1 MSYTREALDATPFYG
16 VECSGLQLKGC
27 NDLRDVAQLG
37 SAPVLGT
44 GGCRFKS
51 CHPDHEVSPTRLIHG
66 DKVKT
71 TVERLNPTR
80 VKLTITVDQAGFK
93 PALEKA
99 YETVS
104 SQVNIPGFRKGKVPA
119 TILDQR
125 VGKDAIIAQAVNDG
139 LDDFYRAAL
148 IQENLK
154 PLSTPQADIKSA
166 PNAQEPANELIVE
179 LEVEVRP
186 EFKLPEYK
194 GLKVKVDAVKIAK
207 MDIETELDALRARFG
222 TLKNVDRPAKNGD
235 FTSIDLS
242 ASIGGTQIDPAKD
255 ISYEIGSGQL
265 LDGIDEALETL
276 TAGETTTFRSQLVGG
291 DQAGSEAEVTV
302 TLNAVK
308 ERELPKADDAFAQ
321 LASEFDTI
329 DELKADIEKKL
340 EGNFVRKQILQARD
354 QIVDQLVE
362 KAKIPVS
369 DEAVKREVDAHLEN
383 EGKAMDDPHRVEVL
397 EETEKNFR
405 VQLLLDAVVDAEAI
419 KVEDQ
424 ELIEYLAFQSRNY
437 GMDPNDFIKQ
447 VANAGQVPMFVDEL
461 SRRKAVDA
469 LVAHAE
475 ITDAKGNKVAIEG

>member
-1 MSYTREALDATPFYG
+1 M
-16 VECSGLQLKGC
+16 
-27 NDLRDVAQLG
+27 
-37 SAPVLGT
+37 
-44 GGCRFKS
+44 
-51 CHPDHEVSPTRLIHG
+51 
-66 DKVKT
+66 KT

-93 PALEKA
+93 PALEQA

-104 SQVNIPGFRKGKVPA
+104 AQVNIPGFRKGKVPA

-139 LDDFYRAAL
+139 LDDFYRQAL
-148 IQENLK
+148 IKENLK

-166 PNAQEPANELIVE
+166 PNAQEPANDLVVE

-207 MDIETELDALRARFG
+207 LDIETELDALRARFG
-222 TLKNVDRPAKNGD
+222 TLKTVDRPAKHGD

-242 ASIGGTQIDPAKD
+242 AAIGGTQIDTAKD

-276 TAGETTTFRSQLVGG
+276 TAGETTTFRSKLVGG

-302 TLNAVK
+302 TLNAIK

-321 LASEFDTI
+321 LASEFDTL

-340 EGNFVRKQILQARD
+340 EQNFVRKQILQARD

-369 DEAVKREVDAHLEN
+369 DEAVKREVDHHLEQ

-405 VQLLLDAVVDAEAI
+405 VQLLLDAVVDAEGI

-437 GMDPNDFIKQ
+437 GMDPNEFIKQ

-475 ITDAKGNKVAIEG
+475 ITDAKGNKVSVEG

>member
-1 MSYTREALDATPFYG
+1 M
-16 VECSGLQLKGC
+16 
-27 NDLRDVAQLG
+27 
-37 SAPVLGT
+37 
-44 GGCRFKS
+44 
-51 CHPDHEVSPTRLIHG
+51 
-66 DKVKT
+66 KT

-139 LDDFYRAAL
+139 LDDFYREAL
-148 IQENLK
+148 IKENLK

-166 PNAQEPANELIVE
+166 PNAQEPAIDLVVE

-194 GLKVKVDAVKIAK
+194 GLKIKVDAVKIAK

-222 TLKNVDRPAKNGD
+222 TLKTVDRPAKSGD
-235 FTSIDLS
+235 FTSIDLA
-242 ASIGGTQIDPAKD
+242 ASIGGTQIDTAKD

-276 TAGETTTFRSQLVGG
+276 TAGETTTFRSKLVGG

-329 DELKADIEKKL
+329 AELKADIEKKL
-340 EGNFVRKQILQARD
+340 ELNFVRKQILQARD

-369 DEAVKREVDAHLEN
+369 DEAIKREVDHHLEQ

-405 VQLLLDAVVDAEAI
+405 VQLLLDAVVDAEGI

-437 GMDPNDFIKQ
+437 GMDPNEFIKQ

-475 ITDAKGNKVAIEG
+475 ITDAKGNKVSVEG

>member
-1 MSYTREALDATPFYG
+1 M
-16 VECSGLQLKGC
+16 
-27 NDLRDVAQLG
+27 
-37 SAPVLGT
+37 
-44 GGCRFKS
+44 
-51 CHPDHEVSPTRLIHG
+51 
-66 DKVKT
+66 KT

-139 LDDFYRAAL
+139 LDDFYREAL
-148 IQENLK
+148 IKENLK

-166 PNAQEPANELIVE
+166 PNAQEPANELVVE

-222 TLKNVDRPAKNGD
+222 TLKTVDRPAKNGD

-242 ASIGGTQIDPAKD
+242 ASIGGTQIDTAKD

-276 TAGETTTFRSQLVGG
+276 TAGETTTFRSKLVGG
-291 DQAGSEAEVTV
+291 EQAGSEAEVTV

-321 LASEFDTI
+321 LASEFDTL

-340 EGNFVRKQILQARD
+340 EQNFVRKQILQARD

-369 DEAVKREVDAHLEN
+369 DEAVKREVDHHLEQ

-405 VQLLLDAVVDAEAI
+405 VQLLLDAVVDAEGI

-437 GMDPNDFIKQ
+437 GMDPNEFIKQ

-475 ITDAKGNKVAIEG
+475 ITDAKGNKVSVEG

>member
-1 MSYTREALDATPFYG
+1 
-16 VECSGLQLKGC
+16 
-27 NDLRDVAQLG
+27 
-37 SAPVLGT
+37 
-44 GGCRFKS
+44 
-51 CHPDHEVSPTRLIHG
+51 
-66 DKVKT
+66 VKT

-80 VKLTITVDQAGFK
+80 VKLTITVDAAGFK

-139 LDDFYRAAL
+139 LDDFYREAL

-166 PNAQEPANELIVE
+166 PNAQEPTNELVVE

-194 GLKVKVDAVKIAK
+194 GLKIKVDAVKIAK
-207 MDIETELDALRARFG
+207 MDIESELDALRARFG
-222 TLKNVDRPAKNGD
+222 TLKTVDRPAKNGD
-235 FTSIDLS
+235 FTSIDLT
-242 ASIGGTQIDPAKD
+242 ASIGGAEIDTAKD

-276 TAGETTTFRSQLVGG
+276 TAGETTTFRSKLVGG

-308 ERELPKADDAFAQ
+308 ESELPKADDAFAQ

-329 DELKADIEKKL
+329 AELKADIEKKL
-340 EGNFVRKQILQARD
+340 EQNFVRKQILQARD
-354 QIVDQLVE
+354 QIVDQLLD

-369 DEAVKREVDAHLEN
+369 DEAVKREVDSHLEN

-405 VQLLLDAVVDAEAI
+405 VQLLLDAVVEAEAI

-424 ELIEYLAFQSRNY
+424 ELIEYLAMQSRNY
-437 GMDPNDFIKQ
+437 GMDPNEFIKQ

-475 ITDAKGNKVAIEG
+475 ITDAKGNKVSVEG

>member
-1 MSYTREALDATPFYG
+1 M
-16 VECSGLQLKGC
+16 
-27 NDLRDVAQLG
+27 
-37 SAPVLGT
+37 
-44 GGCRFKS
+44 
-51 CHPDHEVSPTRLIHG
+51 
-66 DKVKT
+66 KT

-139 LDDFYRAAL
+139 LDDFYREAL
-148 IQENLK
+148 IKENLK

-166 PNAQEPANELIVE
+166 PNAQEPTNDLVVE

-194 GLKVKVDAVKIAK
+194 GLKIKVDAVKIAK

-222 TLKNVDRPAKNGD
+222 TLKNVDRPAKSGD

-242 ASIGGTQIDPAKD
+242 AAIGGTQIDTAKD

-276 TAGETTTFRSQLVGG
+276 TAGETTTFRSKLVGG

-329 DELKADIEKKL
+329 AELKADIEKKL
-340 EGNFVRKQILQARD
+340 ELNFVRKQILQARD

-369 DEAVKREVDAHLEN
+369 DEAVKREVDHHLEN

-424 ELIEYLAFQSRNY
+424 ELIDYLAFQSRNY

-475 ITDAKGNKVAIEG
+475 ITDAKGNKVSLEG

>member
-1 MSYTREALDATPFYG
+1 M
-16 VECSGLQLKGC
+16 
-27 NDLRDVAQLG
+27 
-37 SAPVLGT
+37 
-44 GGCRFKS
+44 
-51 CHPDHEVSPTRLIHG
+51 
-66 DKVKT
+66 KT
-71 TVERLNPTR
+71 TVERLTPTR
-80 VKLTITVDQAGFK
+80 VKLTITVDAAGFK

-139 LDDFYRAAL
+139 LDDFYREAL

-166 PNAQEPANELIVE
+166 PNAKEPTNELVVE

-194 GLKVKVDAVKIAK
+194 GLKIKVDAVKIAK
-207 MDIETELDALRARFG
+207 MDIESELDALRARFG
-222 TLKNVDRPAKNGD
+222 TLKAVDRPAKSGD
-235 FTSIDLS
+235 FTSIDLT
-242 ASIGGTQIDPAKD
+242 AAIGGTEIDTAKD

-276 TAGETTTFRSQLVGG
+276 TAGETTTFRSKLVGG

-308 ERELPKADDAFAQ
+308 ESELPKADDAFAQ

-329 DELKADIEKKL
+329 AELKGDIEKKL
-340 EGNFVRKQILQARD
+340 EQNFVRKQILQARD

-369 DEAVKREVDAHLEN
+369 DEAVKREVDSHLEN
-383 EGKAMDDPHRVEVL
+383 EGKAMDDPHRVEVI

-405 VQLLLDAVVDAEAI
+405 VQLLLDAVVEAEAI

-424 ELIEYLAFQSRNY
+424 ELIEYLAMQSRNY
-437 GMDPNDFIKQ
+437 GMDPNEFIKQ
-447 VANAGQVPMFVDEL
+447 VANVGQVPMFVDEL

-475 ITDAKGNKVAIEG
+475 ITDAKGNKVSVEG

>member
-1 MSYTREALDATPFYG
+1 M
-16 VECSGLQLKGC
+16 
-27 NDLRDVAQLG
+27 
-37 SAPVLGT
+37 
-44 GGCRFKS
+44 
-51 CHPDHEVSPTRLIHG
+51 
-66 DKVKT
+66 KT
-71 TVERLNPTR
+71 TVERLTPTR
-80 VKLTITVDQAGFK
+80 VKLTITVDAAGFK
-93 PALEKA
+93 PALQKA

-139 LDDFYRAAL
+139 LDDFYREAL

-166 PNAQEPANELIVE
+166 PNAQEPTNELVVE

-194 GLKVKVDAVKIAK
+194 GLKIKVDAVKIAK
-207 MDIETELDALRARFG
+207 MDIESELDALRARFG
-222 TLKNVDRPAKNGD
+222 TLKTVDRPAKSGD
-235 FTSIDLS
+235 FTSIDLT
-242 ASIGGTQIDPAKD
+242 AAIGGAEIDTAKD

-276 TAGETTTFRSQLVGG
+276 TAGETTTFRSKLVGG

-308 ERELPKADDAFAQ
+308 ESELPMADDAFAQ

-329 DELKADIEKKL
+329 AELKADIEKKL
-340 EGNFVRKQILQARD
+340 EQNFVRKQILQARD

-369 DEAVKREVDAHLEN
+369 DEAVKREVDSHLEN
-383 EGKAMDDPHRVEVL
+383 EGKAMDDPHRVEVI

-405 VQLLLDAVVDAEAI
+405 VQLLLDAVVEAEAI

-424 ELIEYLAFQSRNY
+424 ELIEYLAMQSRNY
-437 GMDPNDFIKQ
+437 GMDPNEFIKQ

-469 LVAHAE
+469 LVAHSE
-475 ITDAKGNKVAIEG
+475 ITDAKGNKVSVEG

>member
-1 MSYTREALDATPFYG
+1 
-16 VECSGLQLKGC
+16 
-27 NDLRDVAQLG
+27 
-37 SAPVLGT
+37 
-44 GGCRFKS
+44 
-51 CHPDHEVSPTRLIHG
+51 
-66 DKVKT
+66 VKT
-71 TVERLNPTR
+71 TVERLTPTR
-80 VKLTITVDQAGFK
+80 VKLTITVDAAGFK

-139 LDDFYRAAL
+139 LDDFYREAL

-166 PNAQEPANELIVE
+166 PNAQEPTNELVVE

-194 GLKVKVDAVKIAK
+194 GLKIKVDAVKIAK
-207 MDIETELDALRARFG
+207 MDIESELDALRARFG
-222 TLKNVDRPAKNGD
+222 TLKTVDRPAKNGD
-235 FTSIDLS
+235 FTSIDLT
-242 ASIGGTQIDPAKD
+242 AAIGGAEIDTAKD

-276 TAGETTTFRSQLVGG
+276 TAGETTTFRSKLVGG

-308 ERELPKADDAFAQ
+308 ESELPKADDAFAQ

-329 DELKADIEKKL
+329 AELKGDIEKKL
-340 EGNFVRKQILQARD
+340 EQNFVRKQILQARD

-369 DEAVKREVDAHLEN
+369 DEAVKREVDSHLEN
-383 EGKAMDDPHRVEVL
+383 EGKAMDDPHRVEVI

-405 VQLLLDAVVDAEAI
+405 VQLLLDGVVEAEAI

-424 ELIEYLAFQSRNY
+424 ELIEYLAMQSRNY
-437 GMDPNDFIKQ
+437 GMDPNEFIKQ

-475 ITDAKGNKVAIEG
+475 ITDAKGNKVTVEG

>member
-1 MSYTREALDATPFYG
+1 
-16 VECSGLQLKGC
+16 
-27 NDLRDVAQLG
+27 
-37 SAPVLGT
+37 
-44 GGCRFKS
+44 
-51 CHPDHEVSPTRLIHG
+51 
-66 DKVKT
+66 VKT

-80 VKLTITVDQAGFK
+80 VKLTITVDAAGFK
-93 PALEKA
+93 PALAKA

-139 LDDFYRAAL
+139 LDDFYREAL

-166 PNAQEPANELIVE
+166 PNAQEPTNELVVE

-194 GLKVKVDAVKIAK
+194 GLKIKVDAVKIAK
-207 MDIETELDALRARFG
+207 MDIESELDALRARFG
-222 TLKNVDRPAKNGD
+222 TLKTVDRPAKNGD
-235 FTSIDLS
+235 FTSIDLT
-242 ASIGGTQIDPAKD
+242 ASIGGAEIDTAKD

-276 TAGETTTFRSQLVGG
+276 TAGETTTFRSKLVGG

-308 ERELPKADDAFAQ
+308 ESELPKADDAFAQ

-329 DELKADIEKKL
+329 AELKGDIEKKL
-340 EGNFVRKQILQARD
+340 EQNFVRKQILQARD
-354 QIVDQLVE
+354 QIVDQLLE

-369 DEAVKREVDAHLEN
+369 DEAVKREVDSHLEN

-405 VQLLLDAVVDAEAI
+405 VQLLLDAVVEAEAI

-424 ELIEYLAFQSRNY
+424 ELIEYLAMQSRNY
-437 GMDPNDFIKQ
+437 GMDPNEFIKQ

-475 ITDAKGNKVAIEG
+475 ITDAKGNKVSVEG

>member
-1 MSYTREALDATPFYG
+1 
-16 VECSGLQLKGC
+16 
-27 NDLRDVAQLG
+27 
-37 SAPVLGT
+37 
-44 GGCRFKS
+44 
-51 CHPDHEVSPTRLIHG
+51 
-66 DKVKT
+66 VKT

-80 VKLTITVDQAGFK
+80 VKLTITVDAAGFK

-139 LDDFYRAAL
+139 LDDFYREAL

-166 PNAQEPANELIVE
+166 PNAQEPTNELVVE

-194 GLKVKVDAVKIAK
+194 GLKIKVDAVKIAK
-207 MDIETELDALRARFG
+207 MDIESELDALRARFG
-222 TLKNVDRPAKNGD
+222 TLKTVDRPAKNGD
-235 FTSIDLS
+235 FTSIDLT
-242 ASIGGTQIDPAKD
+242 ASIGGTEIDTAKD

-276 TAGETTTFRSQLVGG
+276 TAGETTTFRSKLVGG

-308 ERELPKADDAFAQ
+308 ESELPKADDAFAQ

-329 DELKADIEKKL
+329 AELKGDIEKKL
-340 EGNFVRKQILQARD
+340 EQNFVRKQILQARD
-354 QIVDQLVE
+354 QIVDQLLE

-369 DEAVKREVDAHLEN
+369 DEAVKREVDSHLEN

-405 VQLLLDAVVDAEAI
+405 VQLLLDAVVEAEAI

-424 ELIEYLAFQSRNY
+424 ELIEYLAMQSRNY
-437 GMDPNDFIKQ
+437 GMDPNEFIKQ

-475 ITDAKGNKVAIEG
+475 ITDAKGNKVSVEG

>member
-1 MSYTREALDATPFYG
+1 M
-16 VECSGLQLKGC
+16 
-27 NDLRDVAQLG
+27 
-37 SAPVLGT
+37 
-44 GGCRFKS
+44 
-51 CHPDHEVSPTRLIHG
+51 
-66 DKVKT
+66 KT

-166 PNAQEPANELIVE
+166 PNAQEPDNELIVE

-242 ASIGGTQIDPAKD
+242 ASIGGTQIDTAKD

-383 EGKAMDDPHRVEVL
+383 EGKGMDDPHRVEVL